1 MLWSF
6 AAANDPCDKVRVS
19 GTGLTRGKNQY
30 QLHLYRRIVKT
41 KCPGVLVSPV
51 SANSFDWNFFFF
63 FKAHTCFISNWP
75 LTLMHAASR
84 ENRRQVCLV
93 TMLHEA
99 SEKGFFLQSHRI
111 RWVLA
116 SRVCAP
122 QLGLIYATDKA
133 VSLQHSTLW
142 GSSRETAFQF
152 ISDGPSPGPHFRV
165 FKAVESIDQHLK
177 LGPTPLSQLR
187 GYGDL
192 ASFLAPSPH
201 YSFWPPALLVML
213 TLWYNYD

>member
-41 KCPGVLVSPV
+41 KCPGVPVSPV
-51 SANSFDWNFFFF
+51 SANTFDWKKKKNSK
-63 FKAHTCFISNWP
+63 KAHTCFISNWP
-75 LTLMHAASR
+75 LTLMLAASR
-84 ENRRQVCLV
+84 ENGRQVRLV
-93 TMLHEA
+93 TMLHET
-99 SEKGFFLQSHRI
+99 SEKGFFLQSHRV

-122 QLGLIYATDKA
+122 QLGLIYAADKA

-142 GSSRETAFQF
+142 GSSGETAFQF
-152 ISDGPSPGPHFRV
+152 ISDGPSPARTSGF
-165 FKAVESIDQHLK
+165 LK
-177 LGPTPLSQLR
+177 QSR
-187 GYGDL
+187 
-192 ASFLAPSPH
+192 A
-201 YSFWPPALLVML
+201 
-213 TLWYNYD
+213 

>member
-41 KCPGVLVSPV
+41 KCPGVPVSPV

-99 SEKGFFLQSHRI
+99 SEKGFFSA
-111 RWVLA
+111 V
-116 SRVCAP
+116 AP
-122 QLGLIYATDKA
+122 HSVSFSIQGLRSTAGLDLCHWQGRFSPAQHTVGKLKRDSLSIY
-133 VSLQHSTLW
+133 L
-142 GSSRETAFQF
+142 R
-152 ISDGPSPGPHFRV
+152 R
-165 FKAVESIDQHLK
+165 
-177 LGPTPLSQLR
+177 PLPR
-187 GYGDL
+187 
-192 ASFLAPSPH
+192 
-201 YSFWPPALLVML
+201 PALQGF
-213 TLWYNYD
+213 